1 MMMPKDKMDRLHRL
15 LFDSRMRLFS
25 TMKEVEGVRLSD
37 LSPIANQL
45 IDSDA
50 WLSKQGL
57 IDSASSNFG
66 GKIREDAFFVRNS
79 FERQFNTLFEIVW
92 MLVYKAISERTST
105 GPYVSQIPNFE
116 IRTQDGD
123 RTVHMMGWCPLIWS
137 GEITRA
143 GAILLHWLNER
154 GELPGTAEP
163 FLGMVEHHLPDSYCK
178 RWQQDLS

>member
-1 MMMPKDKMDRLHRL
+1 MMSRKDMERLNRL
-15 LFDSRMRLFS
+15 LFDSRMKLFS
-25 TMKEVEGVRLSD
+25 AMKVVEGARLSD

-57 IDSASSNFG
+57 IDSASSSFG

-92 MLVYKAISERTST
+92 MLVYKDISERTST

-116 IRTQDGD
+116 IRKQDGV
-123 RTVHMMGWCPLIWS
+123 RTVHMMGWCSLIWN
-137 GEITRA
+137 GEVTRA
-143 GAILLHWLNER
+143 GAILIHWLNER
-154 GELPGTAEP
+154 EELPGLAEP
-163 FLGMVEHHLPDSYCK
+163 FLGMVQHLLPESFCN